1 MKRGLGLVRRNKPV
15 TPDQRLR
22 DLRKEFKGFEKEEP
36 GPERAARLAAF
47 TRAAHTERQLN
58 MAMQAA
64 ALCLEDDPDDPAL
77 LLAAY
82 ADENEDTEAQ
92 LRALDDLRDLARYID
107 RPDITGYADREL
119 RDRSRAWVE
128 AGDEAERRHRLRTVQ
143 SVTSRELADRIR
155 DELEFLG

>member
-1 MKRGLGLVRRNKPV
+1 LVRSNFKPV

-22 DLRKEFKGFEKEEP
+22 DLRKEFKGFEREEP

-64 ALCLEDDPDDPAL
+64 TMCIADDPDEPAL

-82 ADENEDTEAQ
+82 DVADDDPEVQ
-92 LRALDDLRDLARYID
+92 LRALDDLRDLARYVD
-107 RPDITGYADREL
+107 RTDLVEHADHEL
-119 RDRSRAWVE
+119 RERSRAWVA

-143 SVTSRELADRIR
+143 SVTSREFADRIR

>member
-1 MKRGLGLVRRNKPV
+1 VVRSRYKPV

-22 DLRKEFKGFEKEEP
+22 DLRKEFKGFDNEEP
-36 GPERAARLAAF
+36 GAERAARLAAF

-64 ALCLEDDPDDPAL
+64 AMCLEDDPEDPAL

-82 ADENEDTEAQ
+82 ENDEDPEDR

-107 RPDITGYADREL
+107 RADVGEHAEREL
-119 RDRSRAWVE
+119 LAQSRAWVK

-143 SVTSRELADRIR
+143 SVMSREVADQIR
-155 DELEFLG
+155 DELRFLS

>member
-1 MKRGLGLVRRNKPV
+1 VVRSNFKPV

-22 DLRKEFKGFEKEEP
+22 DLRKEFKGFEREEP

-64 ALCLEDDPDDPAL
+64 TMCLDDDPDEPAL

-82 ADENEDTEAQ
+82 DDADDDPEAR

-107 RPDITGYADREL
+107 RADLVEHADREL
-119 RDRSRAWVE
+119 RERSKAWVA

>member
-1 MKRGLGLVRRNKPV
+1 LVRSNFKPV

-22 DLRKEFKGFEKEEP
+22 DLRKEFKAFEREEP
-36 GPERAARLAAF
+36 GAERAARLAAF

-64 ALCLEDDPDDPAL
+64 TMCLADDPDEPAL

-82 ADENEDTEAQ
+82 ELDDEPEAK

-107 RPDITGYADREL
+107 RADLVEHADREL
-119 RDRSRAWVE
+119 RERSKAWVA